1 MKYKR
6 NLIWLILVIA
16 VLMSAGCKKN
26 EEKKKEAETEEIQET
41 KESKAVKESKV
52 KKEKQEKNS
61 KKPHILLNK
70 MNEYAYD
77 SYEGEYLYNLRSI
90 KISLKEEEGFD
101 SLRKAIEEYNE
112 KMEEKYAGMKE
123 DMDFFGKQEIEN
135 RKDGFN
141 SSILKDIVNTY
152 IMRSDESI
160 VSILNYE
167 EYNYTGAKTMYSRES
182 CNFDTRTG
190 KILSFLDVVKDDE
203 SFFELV
209 DALAKKD
216 YQESNITKPSE
227 YAKGLK
233 ENDYKD
239 LVWTVSPEGVT
250 VYFDTE
256 TLGSFTDGPQVITV
270 CFDEDD
276 DLFESKYI
284 NKEKDYVF
292 PILADNMTL
301 HIDTDGDGERE
312 SVYVENKYE
321 QDKESLDIYTTGL
334 EIFVGDESKSF
345 EDSEGSAYIV
355 KKSGKYYVY
364 VFGGEAEVSIL
375 TSLDLA
381 DLKKDDDKF
390 SYLSL
395 LSRDH
400 SFEAEDNVEIYTY
413 IEETFT
419 DTDTFMADEVGYILG
434 TIMTEREWYVGDE
447 GIPMAKTE
455 RAKVNMPYVI
465 RTLREVNCEE
475 VDKDGKGKKSASIP
489 EDSYL
494 LFVYSDNE
502 SYVDVRVVDK
512 DDVEVSE
519 WSDVERH
526 FTLKEE
532 TLPDYDG
539 NCYRITLDS
548 EGDEISYTIDGVDIN
563 EIFEGILFAG

>member
-6 NLIWLILVIA
+6 NLIWLILIIA

-70 MNEYAYD
+70 MNEHAYD

-135 RKDGFN
+135 RKDGFK
-141 SSILKDIVNTY
+141 SSMLKDIVNTY

-167 EYNYTGAKTMYSRES
+167 EYDYTGAKTMYSRES
-182 CNFDTRTG
+182 CNFDTSTG
-190 KILSFLDVVKDDE
+190 KILSFLDVVKDDD

-227 YAKGLK
+227 YVKGLK

-250 VYFDTE
+250 VYFDTG

-301 HIDTDGDGERE
+301 HIDIDGDGERE
-312 SVYVENKYE
+312 SVYVENIYE
-321 QDKESLDIYTTGL
+321 QNEESLDIYTSGF
-334 EIFVGDESKSF
+334 EVFVGDKRKTF
-345 EDSEGSAYIV
+345 TDSEGSTYIV
-355 KKSGKYYVY
+355 KKSGKYFMY
-364 VFGGEAEVSIL
+364 VFEGESDISIL
-375 TSLDLA
+375 TTLDLS
-381 DLKKDDDKF
+381 DLENDDVNF

-395 LSRDH
+395 ASSYYDR
-400 SFEAEDNVEIYTY
+400 EDENNVESYRVVY
-413 IEETFT
+413 DTFT
-419 DTDTFMADEVGYILG
+419 DIETFMAEEVGYVLG
-434 TIMTEREWYVGDE
+434 TAMTQREWSVGDD
-447 GIPMAKTE
+447 GSPKAKTE
-455 RAKVNMPYVI
+455 RAKVNMPYVLH
-465 RTLREVNCEE
+465 TLTEVGCKE
-475 VDKDGKGKKSASIP
+475 VDKDGKVKKAVSIP

-502 SYVDVRVVDK
+502 SYVDVRIVDK

-526 FTLKEE
+526 FTLKDEN
-532 TLPDYDG
+532 LPDYDG
-539 NCYRITLDS
+539 NCYRITLDNKD
-548 EGDEISYTIDGVDIN
+548 DEVSYTIDGVDIT